1 MHIEGRLGVDTVRR
15 NQVCLYLALEPP
27 TSRSV
32 RNKFLLFKPTHGV
45 FFFSF
50 FCHDNLSKLIQN
62 LLTNNA
68 CYLLTPFSMNTLVSL
83 QLRKVLLFLLFFL
96 FAPSVVLTI
105 MNWICPS
112 CLVTFG
118 PVNLSAY
125 FYFFVT
131 VDLWFT
137 YLHCSI

>member
-1 MHIEGRLGVDTVRR
+1 MDTEGVTRCVHIEGRLGVDTVRR

-83 QLRKVLLFLLFFL
+83 QLRKVLLFLLFFSL
-96 FAPSVVLTI
+96 CSFCGSYYNELD
-105 MNWICPS
+105 
-112 CLVTFG
+112 
-118 PVNLSAY
+118 LS
-125 FYFFVT
+125 FLPRNFWT
-131 VDLWFT
+131 
-137 YLHCSI
+137 C